1 MKISLFST
9 LSNDSHTNTLCKV
22 DLSEVTFGERR
33 IYCFC
38 CCLLVCFF
46 LRLEESSHMLITI
59 FVYYYYYYYWAWFK
73 QTFKI
78 KRNGERA

>member
-1 MKISLFST
+1 MKISLLST

-33 IYCFC
+33 IYSFC
-38 CCLLVCFF
+38 CCLFVCFF

-59 FVYYYYYYYWAWFK
+59 LFIIIIIIIIIIGLGLNK
-73 QTFKI
+73 HSK
-78 KRNGERA
+78 